1 MWSSSESVRIKRRAF
16 EIFDIGALV
25 VLELPFAP
33 FYAII
38 GTGSFPRSAP
48 TAGAACALKGCRIFY
63 KGTAINAQ
71 DLLAISNCRFLLFCE
86 NKNN

>member
-1 MWSSSESVRIKRRAF
+1 
-16 EIFDIGALV
+16 V

-63 KGTAINAQ
+63 KGTPIYALC
-71 DLLAISNCRFLLFCE
+71 LLAISNSSFL
-86 NKNN
+86 